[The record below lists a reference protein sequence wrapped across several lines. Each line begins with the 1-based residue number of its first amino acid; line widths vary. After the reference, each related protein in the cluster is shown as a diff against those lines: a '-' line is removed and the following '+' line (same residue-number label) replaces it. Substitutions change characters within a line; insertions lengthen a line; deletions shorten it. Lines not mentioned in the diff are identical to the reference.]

1 MPLIQFLSPFLLLRE
16 ACLLWKAG
24 QIQIHLLIFEP
35 EYLYRILE
43 DQVKLFVYVF
53 SSKETNY
60 IIENFKNRLEEFNS
74 LEGKVSDKKILFL
87 AALKAEDNFLELKNN
102 SNKSLNENSVK
113 EIIKLKDYIEKIE
126 EKNIKLE
133 KTNKEISNEIN
144 EIDKKISFL
153 INKIL
158 EKDEKNN

>member
-1 MPLIQFLSPFLLLRE
+1 MPIIETELLGSKIE
-16 ACLLWKAG
+16 INFKKDQKEKLL
-24 QIQIHLLIFEP
+24 
-35 EYLYRILE
+35 
-43 DQVKLFVYVF
+43 KL
-53 SSKETNY
+53 
-60 IIENFKNRLEEFNS
+60 IENFKNRLEEFNS

-102 SNKSLNENSVK
+102 SNKSLNENGVK

>member
-1 MPLIQFLSPFLLLRE
+1 MPIIETELLGSKIE
-16 ACLLWKAG
+16 INFKKDQKEKLL
-24 QIQIHLLIFEP
+24 
-35 EYLYRILE
+35 
-43 DQVKLFVYVF
+43 KL
-53 SSKETNY
+53 
-60 IIENFKNRLEEFNS
+60 IENFKNRLEEFNS

>member
-1 MPLIQFLSPFLLLRE
+1 MPIIETELLGSKIE
-16 ACLLWKAG
+16 INFKKDQKEKLL
-24 QIQIHLLIFEP
+24 
-35 EYLYRILE
+35 
-43 DQVKLFVYVF
+43 KL
-53 SSKETNY
+53 
-60 IIENFKNRLEEFNS
+60 IENFKNRLDEFNS

-87 AALKAEDNFLELKNN
+87 AALKAEDNFLELKND
-102 SNKSLNENSVK
+102 SNKSLNENSIK

>member
-1 MPLIQFLSPFLLLRE
+1 MPIIETELLGSKIE
-16 ACLLWKAG
+16 INFKKDQKQKLL
-24 QIQIHLLIFEP
+24 
-35 EYLYRILE
+35 
-43 DQVKLFVYVF
+43 KL
-53 SSKETNY
+53 
-60 IIENFKNRLEEFNS
+60 IENFKNRLEEFNS

-87 AALKAEDNFLELKNN
+87 AALKAEDNFLELKNDR
-102 SNKSLNENSVK
+102 NKSLNENSIK

-133 KTNKEISNEIN
+133 KTNKEISNEVN

>member
-1 MPLIQFLSPFLLLRE
+1 MPIIETELLGSKIE
-16 ACLLWKAG
+16 INFKKDQKEKLL
-24 QIQIHLLIFEP
+24 
-35 EYLYRILE
+35 
-43 DQVKLFVYVF
+43 KL
-53 SSKETNY
+53 
-60 IIENFKNRLEEFNS
+60 IENFKNRLDEFNS

-144 EIDKKISFL
+144 EIDDKIFFL

>member
-1 MPLIQFLSPFLLLRE
+1 MPIIEIELLGSKIE
-16 ACLLWKAG
+16 INFKKDQKEKLL
-24 QIQIHLLIFEP
+24 
-35 EYLYRILE
+35 
-43 DQVKLFVYVF
+43 KL
-53 SSKETNY
+53 
-60 IIENFKNRLEEFNS
+60 IENFKNRLEEFNS

-87 AALKAEDNFLELKNN
+87 AALKAEDNLLELKNN

>member
-1 MPLIQFLSPFLLLRE
+1 MPIIEIELLGSKIE
-16 ACLLWKAG
+16 INFKKDQKEKLL
-24 QIQIHLLIFEP
+24 
-35 EYLYRILE
+35 
-43 DQVKLFVYVF
+43 KL
-53 SSKETNY
+53 
-60 IIENFKNRLEEFNS
+60 IENFKNRLDEFNS

>member
-1 MPLIQFLSPFLLLRE
+1 MPIIETELLGSKIE
-16 ACLLWKAG
+16 INFKKDQKEKLL
-24 QIQIHLLIFEP
+24 
-35 EYLYRILE
+35 
-43 DQVKLFVYVF
+43 KL
-53 SSKETNY
+53 
-60 IIENFKNRLEEFNS
+60 IENFKNRLEEFNS

-87 AALKAEDNFLELKNN
+87 AALKAEDNFLELKND
-102 SNKSLNENSVK
+102 SNKSLHENSVK

>member
-1 MPLIQFLSPFLLLRE
+1 MPIIETELLGSKIE
-16 ACLLWKAG
+16 INFKKDQKEKLL
-24 QIQIHLLIFEP
+24 
-35 EYLYRILE
+35 
-43 DQVKLFVYVF
+43 KL
-53 SSKETNY
+53 
-60 IIENFKNRLEEFNS
+60 IENFKNRLEEFNS

-87 AALKAEDNFLELKNN
+87 AALKAEDNFLELKND

>member
-1 MPLIQFLSPFLLLRE
+1 MPIIEIELLGSKIE
-16 ACLLWKAG
+16 INFKKDQKEKLL
-24 QIQIHLLIFEP
+24 
-35 EYLYRILE
+35 
-43 DQVKLFVYVF
+43 KL
-53 SSKETNY
+53 
-60 IIENFKNRLEEFNS
+60 IENFKNRLDEFNS

-87 AALKAEDNFLELKNN
+87 AALKAEDNLLELKNN

>member
-1 MPLIQFLSPFLLLRE
+1 MPIIETELLGSKIE
-16 ACLLWKAG
+16 INFKKDQKEKLL
-24 QIQIHLLIFEP
+24 
-35 EYLYRILE
+35 
-43 DQVKLFVYVF
+43 KL
-53 SSKETNY
+53 
-60 IIENFKNRLEEFNS
+60 IENFKNRLDEFNS

-144 EIDKKISFL
+144 EIDEKISFL

>member
-1 MPLIQFLSPFLLLRE
+1 MPIIETELLGSKIE
-16 ACLLWKAG
+16 INFKKDQKEKLL
-24 QIQIHLLIFEP
+24 
-35 EYLYRILE
+35 
-43 DQVKLFVYVF
+43 KL
-53 SSKETNY
+53 
-60 IIENFKNRLEEFNS
+60 IENFKNRLEEFNS

-102 SNKSLNENSVK
+102 SKKSLNENSVK

>member
-1 MPLIQFLSPFLLLRE
+1 MPIIETELLGSKIE
-16 ACLLWKAG
+16 INFKKDQKEKLL
-24 QIQIHLLIFEP
+24 
-35 EYLYRILE
+35 
-43 DQVKLFVYVF
+43 KL
-53 SSKETNY
+53 
-60 IIENFKNRLEEFNS
+60 IENFKNRLDEFNS

>member
-1 MPLIQFLSPFLLLRE
+1 MPIIETELLGSKIE
-16 ACLLWKAG
+16 INFKKDQKEKLL
-24 QIQIHLLIFEP
+24 
-35 EYLYRILE
+35 
-43 DQVKLFVYVF
+43 KL
-53 SSKETNY
+53 
-60 IIENFKNRLEEFNS
+60 IENFKNRLEEFNS

-87 AALKAEDNFLELKNN
+87 AALKAEDNFLELKND

-158 EKDEKNN
+158 EKDEKNNRFKKKGTKNCFVKNKREN

>member
-1 MPLIQFLSPFLLLRE
+1 MPIIETELLGSKIE
-16 ACLLWKAG
+16 INFKKDQKEKLL
-24 QIQIHLLIFEP
+24 
-35 EYLYRILE
+35 
-43 DQVKLFVYVF
+43 KL
-53 SSKETNY
+53 
-60 IIENFKNRLEEFNS
+60 IENFKNRLEEFNS

-102 SNKSLNENSVK
+102 NNKSLNENSVK

>member
-1 MPLIQFLSPFLLLRE
+1 MPIIEIELLGSKIE
-16 ACLLWKAG
+16 INFKKDQKEKLL
-24 QIQIHLLIFEP
+24 
-35 EYLYRILE
+35 
-43 DQVKLFVYVF
+43 KL
-53 SSKETNY
+53 
-60 IIENFKNRLEEFNS
+60 IENFKNRLEEFNS